1 MSGSN
6 RLAGLKARPKDI
18 TIEEVRRVDE
28 VGEARGFLDRTPRKK
43 PGRKPSPR
51 TWQLHPKVFPQVG
64 EAIAAEAE
72 RLGIT
77 QGQLI
82 ERMWQTYEEASLLHD
97 GGLGRVDKRDSP
109 RA

>member
-6 RLAGLKARPKDI
+6 RLTGLKARPKQTTAD
-18 TIEEVRRVDE
+18 EVRRVDE

-51 TWQLHPKVFPQVG
+51 TYQLHPKVFPTVG

-72 RLGIT
+72 RLGVT

-82 ERMWQTYEEASLLHD
+82 ERMWEKYEAE
-97 GGLGRVDKRDSP
+97 RD
-109 RA
+109 

>member
-1 MSGSN
+1 MNGSN
-6 RLAGLKARPKDI
+6 RLAGLKARPKGA

-51 TWQLHPKVFPQVG
+51 THQLHPKVFPKIG

-82 ERMWQTYEEASLLHD
+82 ELLWEKYEASYAPEEHLH
-97 GGLGRVDKRDSP
+97 KTP
-109 RA
+109 

>member
-1 MSGSN
+1 MTGSN
-6 RLAGLKARPKDI
+6 RLAGLKARPKA
-18 TIEEVRRVDE
+18 TTVEEVRRVDE
-28 VGEARGFLDRTPRKK
+28 VGEARGFLDRTPRRK

-51 TWQLHPKVFPQVG
+51 TFQLHPKVFPEVG

-82 ERMWQTYEEASLLHD
+82 ERMWTTWQATQRPDASN
-97 GGLGRVDKRDSP
+97 
-109 RA
+109 

>member
-6 RLAGLKARPKDI
+6 RLAGLTARPKD
-18 TIEEVRRVDE
+18 TSPAEVRRVDD
-28 VGEARGFLDRTPRKK
+28 VGEARGFVDRSPRKK

-51 TWQLHPKVFPQVG
+51 TYQLHPKVFPRVG
-64 EAIAAEAE
+64 EAIASEAE

-82 ERMWQTYEEASLLHD
+82 EQMWEVYQDSL
-97 GGLGRVDKRDSP
+97 
-109 RA
+109 

>member
-6 RLAGLKARPKDI
+6 RLSGLKARPKD
-18 TIEEVRRVDE
+18 TTAEVVRRVDD

-51 TWQLHPKVFPQVG
+51 TWQLHPKVFPNIG

-82 ERMWQTYEEASLLHD
+82 EQMWEAYES
-97 GGLGRVDKRDSP
+97 GKDSS
-109 RA
+109 

>member
-6 RLAGLKARPKDI
+6 RLAGLKARPKD
-18 TIEEVRRVDE
+18 TTVEEVRRVDE

-51 TWQLHPKVFPQVG
+51 TYQLHPKIFPEVG

-72 RLGIT
+72 RLGVT
-77 QGQLI
+77 QGQLV
-82 ERMWQTYEEASLLHD
+82 EKMWDLYKSSHID
-97 GGLGRVDKRDSP
+97 
-109 RA
+109 

>member
-6 RLAGLKARPKDI
+6 RLAGLKARPKET

-51 TWQLHPKVFPQVG
+51 TYQLHPKVFPRVG

-77 QGQLI
+77 QGHLI
-82 ERMWQTYEEASLLHD
+82 EKMWETYQ
-97 GGLGRVDKRDSP
+97 DSHSEIT
-109 RA
+109 

>member
-6 RLAGLKARPKDI
+6 RLAGLTARPKETTVED
-18 TIEEVRRVDE
+18 VRRVDA

-51 TWQLHPKVFPQVG
+51 TYQLHPKVFPEIG

-82 ERMWQTYEEASLLHD
+82 EQLWESYQK
-97 GGLGRVDKRDSP
+97 GRRNE
-109 RA
+109 

>member
-6 RLAGLKARPKDI
+6 RLSGLKARPKD
-18 TIEEVRRVDE
+18 TTVEEVRRVDD

-51 TWQLHPKVFPQVG
+51 TWQLHPKVFPAVG

-82 ERMWQTYEEASLLHD
+82 EKMWEAYEQKEL
-97 GGLGRVDKRDSP
+97 
-109 RA
+109 

>member
-6 RLAGLKARPKDI
+6 RLAGLKARPKD
-18 TIEEVRRVDE
+18 TSVEEVRRVDE

-51 TWQLHPKVFPQVG
+51 TWQLHPKVFPRVG

-72 RLGIT
+72 RRGIT

-82 ERMWQTYEEASLLHD
+82 ELLWEKYEASN
-97 GGLGRVDKRDSP
+97 
-109 RA
+109 

>member
-6 RLAGLKARPKDI
+6 RLIGLKARPKD
-18 TIEEVRRVDE
+18 TTVAEVRRVDE
-28 VGEARGFLDRTPRKK
+28 VGEARGFVDRSPRKK

-51 TWQLHPKVFPQVG
+51 THQLHPKVFPDVG

-82 ERMWQTYEEASLLHD
+82 ERMWEMYRGSESDQH
-97 GGLGRVDKRDSP
+97 
-109 RA
+109 

>member
-6 RLAGLKARPKDI
+6 RLAGLTARPKG
-18 TIEEVRRVDE
+18 TSPEEVRRIDD
-28 VGEARGFLDRTPRKK
+28 VGEARGFVDRSPRKK

-51 TWQLHPKVFPQVG
+51 TYQLHPKVFPRVG
-64 EAIAAEAE
+64 EAIASEAE

-82 ERMWQTYEEASLLHD
+82 EEMWVTYQETL
-97 GGLGRVDKRDSP
+97 
-109 RA
+109 

>member
-6 RLAGLKARPKDI
+6 RLAGLKAQPKD
-18 TIEEVRRVDE
+18 TTLAEVRRVDE
-28 VGEARGFLDRTPRKK
+28 VGEARGLVDRSPRKK

-51 TWQLHPKVFPQVG
+51 THQLHSKVFSEIG
-64 EAIAAEAE
+64 EVIAAEAE

-82 ERMWQTYEEASLLHD
+82 GMRRPCPIDFCGFTTLTER
-97 GGLGRVDKRDSP
+97 RVSF
-109 RA
+109 

>member
-1 MSGSN
+1 MNGSN
-6 RLAGLKARPKDI
+6 RLAGLKARPKGTTVED
-18 TIEEVRRVDE
+18 VRRVDE

-51 TWQLHPKVFPQVG
+51 THQLHPKVFPTVG
-64 EAIAAEAE
+64 QEIAAEAE

-82 ERMWQTYEEASLLHD
+82 EEMWSTYKSKL
-97 GGLGRVDKRDSP
+97 
-109 RA
+109 

>member
-6 RLAGLKARPKDI
+6 RLSGLKARPKDI
-18 TIEEVRRVDE
+18 TAAEVRRVDE

-51 TWQLHPKVFPQVG
+51 TYQLHPKVFPEVG

-82 ERMWQTYEEASLLHD
+82 ERMWEEYQT
-97 GGLGRVDKRDSP
+97 RDH
-109 RA
+109 

>member
-6 RLAGLKARPKDI
+6 RLSGLRARPKD
-18 TIEEVRRVDE
+18 TTAEEVRRVDE

-51 TWQLHPKVFPQVG
+51 TWQLHPKVFPNIG

-82 ERMWQTYEEASLLHD
+82 EKMWEVYKSSE
-97 GGLGRVDKRDSP
+97 
-109 RA
+109 

>member
-6 RLAGLKARPKDI
+6 RLSGLKARPKE
-18 TIEEVRRVDE
+18 TSVEEVRRVDE
-28 VGEARGFLDRTPRKK
+28 VGEARGFLDRTSRKK

-51 TWQLHPKVFPQVG
+51 TWQLHPKVFPMVG
-64 EAIAAEAE
+64 EAIATEAE

-82 ERMWQTYEEASLLHD
+82 EQMWETYRETKSAP
-97 GGLGRVDKRDSP
+97 V
-109 RA
+109 

>member
-6 RLAGLKARPKDI
+6 RLAGLKARPKE
-18 TIEEVRRVDE
+18 TTVAEVRLVDE
-28 VGEARGFLDRTPRKK
+28 VGEARGFVDRSPRKT

-51 TWQLHPKVFPQVG
+51 TYQLHPKVFPGVG

-82 ERMWQTYEEASLLHD
+82 ERMWETYNADST
-97 GGLGRVDKRDSP
+97 GR
-109 RA
+109 A

>member
-6 RLAGLKARPKDI
+6 RLSGLKARPKD
-18 TIEEVRRVDE
+18 TSVEEVRRVDE

-51 TWQLHPKVFPQVG
+51 TFQLHPKVFPEVG
-64 EAIAAEAE
+64 EAITAEAE
-72 RLGIT
+72 IRGIT

-82 ERMWQTYEEASLLHD
+82 EKMWALYLKSGEKHE
-97 GGLGRVDKRDSP
+97 
-109 RA
+109 

>member
-1 MSGSN
+1 MIGSD
-6 RLAGLKARPKDI
+6 RLGGLKARPKTT

-28 VGEARGFLDRTPRKK
+28 VGEARGFFDRTPRKK

-51 TWQLHPKVFPQVG
+51 TYQLHPKVFPNVG
-64 EAIAAEAE
+64 EAIAKEAE

-82 ERMWQTYEEASLLHD
+82 ERMWVIYNSET
-97 GGLGRVDKRDSP
+97 DKK
-109 RA
+109 

>member
-6 RLAGLKARPKDI
+6 NRLTGLKARPKD
-18 TIEEVRRVDE
+18 TTVADVRRIDE
-28 VGEARGFLDRTPRKK
+28 VGEARGFVDRSPRKK
-43 PGRKPSPR
+43 PGRKLSPR
-51 TWQLHPKVFPQVG
+51 TYQLHPKVFPEVG

-82 ERMWQTYEEASLLHD
+82 EQMWEMYRGSLSD
-97 GGLGRVDKRDSP
+97 
-109 RA
+109 

>member
-1 MSGSN
+1 MTGLD
-6 RLAGLKARPKDI
+6 RLAGLKARPKD
-18 TIEEVRRVDE
+18 TSVEEVRRIDD

-51 TWQLHPKVFPQVG
+51 TFQLHPKVFPQVG

-77 QGQLI
+77 QGQLV
-82 ERMWQTYEEASLLHD
+82 ERMWEAYSREN
-97 GGLGRVDKRDSP
+97 GG
-109 RA
+109 A

>member
-6 RLAGLKARPKDI
+6 RLVGLKARPKDT

-51 TWQLHPKVFPQVG
+51 TYQLHPKVFPKVG

-72 RLGIT
+72 RLGVT

-82 ERMWQTYEEASLLHD
+82 EMLWEKYEGSH
-97 GGLGRVDKRDSP
+97 
-109 RA
+109 

>member
-1 MSGSN
+1 MSGSD
-6 RLAGLKARPKDI
+6 RLAGLKARPKD
-18 TIEEVRRVDE
+18 TTVEEVRRVDE

-51 TWQLHPKVFPQVG
+51 THQLHPKVFPTVG
-64 EAIAAEAE
+64 QEIAAEAE

-82 ERMWQTYEEASLLHD
+82 EEMWSIY
-97 GGLGRVDKRDSP
+97 KNKP
-109 RA
+109 

>member
-6 RLAGLKARPKDI
+6 RLAGLTARRKD
-18 TIEEVRRVDE
+18 TGAAEVRKVDE
-28 VGEARGFLDRTPRKK
+28 VGEARGFVDRTPRKK

-51 TWQLHPKVFPQVG
+51 THQLHPKVFPRVG
-64 EAIAAEAE
+64 EAIATEAE

-82 ERMWQTYEEASLLHD
+82 EKMWDQYSDRQES
-97 GGLGRVDKRDSP
+97 
-109 RA
+109 

>member
-6 RLAGLKARPKDI
+6 RLAGLKARPKD
-18 TIEEVRRVDE
+18 TTVEEVRRVDE
-28 VGEARGFLDRTPRKK
+28 VGEARGFVDRTPRKK

-51 TWQLHPKVFPQVG
+51 THQLHPKVFPRVG

-72 RLGIT
+72 RRGVT

-82 ERMWQTYEEASLLHD
+82 EEMWD
-97 GGLGRVDKRDSP
+97 GYNAKT
-109 RA
+109 